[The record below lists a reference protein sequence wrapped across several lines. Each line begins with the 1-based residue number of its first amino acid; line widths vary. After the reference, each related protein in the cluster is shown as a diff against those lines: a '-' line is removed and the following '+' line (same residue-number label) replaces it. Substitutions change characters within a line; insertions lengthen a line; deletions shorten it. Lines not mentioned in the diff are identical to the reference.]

1 MSEAPPEWR
10 DLADNRAG
18 AAARAQAER
27 LKDAA
32 PFRSAVA
39 RLLGV
44 HSDERA
50 WRIGADGEEKVAAKL
65 DKVSR
70 KDPRWRSLHA
80 IPVGQ
85 RGSDIDHLVIGP
97 GGVFT
102 VNAKH
107 HPRAKIWV
115 GGDTFLVNGQ
125 RHPYI
130 RNCRHE
136 ASRAARLLAAAG
148 APAVPVRGVI
158 VPVRADK
165 VSIKKAPDDVEII
178 ARFELARWLLRCAP
192 TLDNATIAAVYEVAR
207 RSTTWLTRRLR
218 DY

>member
-1 MSEAPPEWR
+1 MSEASPEWT

-18 AAARAQAER
+18 SAARAQAER
-27 LKDAA
+27 L
-32 PFRSAVA
+32 RSESPLRTAFA
-39 RLLGV
+39 RALGV
-44 HSDERA
+44 RTDERA

-65 DKVSR
+65 EKVSR
-70 KDPRWRSLHA
+70 KDPRWRTLHA

-102 VNAKH
+102 INANH
-107 HPRAKIWV
+107 LPRAKIWV

-130 RNCRHE
+130 RNSRHE

-148 APAVPVRGVI
+148 APNVTVCGVI
-158 VPVRADK
+158 VPVRAEK
-165 VSIKKAPDDVEII
+165 VTVKKAPDDVEIN
-178 ARFELARWLLRCAP
+178 ARFQLTRWLLGRP
-192 TLDNATIAAVYEVAR
+192 TALDDSTIGDVLQVAR
-207 RSTTWLTRRLR
+207 RSTTWAA
-218 DY
+218 